1 MIMALVLAAF
11 GQIPSIEEVKKET
24 QEYCV
29 FKWSNKNI
37 EDFLKGYKEEAKLK
51 LSKEIH
57 LKLIIIGLMAFEKT
71 SAKEIGLMKAEKYL
85 KKNVNSDDDAEKLG
99 SKEFIRK
106 YKKEIEKTMEENE
119 MLKKV
124 Y

>member
-24 QEYCV
+24 QDYCV
-29 FKWSNKNI
+29 FKWSDANI
-37 EDFLKGYKEEAKLK
+37 KGFVKGYKEEAKLN
-51 LSKEIH
+51 LNKEVH
-57 LKLIIIGLMAFEKT
+57 LKLIIIGFMAFEKT

-85 KKNVNSDDDAEKLG
+85 EKNVISDDDAEKLG
-99 SKEFIRK
+99 SKEFIKK

>member
-1 MIMALVLAAF
+1 MIAALMIAAF
-11 GQIPSIEEVKKET
+11 GQIPNIEEVQKEAK
-24 QEYCV
+24 EYCV

-85 KKNVNSDDDAEKLG
+85 EKNVISDDDAEKLG